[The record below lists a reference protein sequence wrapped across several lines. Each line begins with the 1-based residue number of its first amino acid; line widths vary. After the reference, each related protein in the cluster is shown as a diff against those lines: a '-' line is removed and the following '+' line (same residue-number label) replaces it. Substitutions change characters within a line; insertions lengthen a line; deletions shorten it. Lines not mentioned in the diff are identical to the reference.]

1 MQTTDY
7 MNSLSSDYIDSLH
20 KDYLQNPLSVGVEWR
35 RFFEGLELGLS
46 AKESITGVSGA
57 SFIDTL
63 RNTAHRFALLDPL
76 GINNVSHDEIY
87 KLLNSKEQSDLTK
100 DNFYIKKGCKTN
112 KDVLDFLV
120 KTYCSHIT
128 VQFNDCSKAEKD
140 FLVNEFEQ
148 KGSNPK
154 LTDRQKLN
162 YFNQLNSI
170 EAMEKFLH
178 SRFVG
183 AKRFSIEGSDTG
195 ILLLEVLL
203 EKCKA
208 ENFVIAMAHRGRINV
223 LTNFMGKA
231 INIVLS
237 EFDGQNS
244 ILNGKNE
251 SGDVKYHMGFSTLRT
266 TEHGPINI
274 SLAFN
279 PSHLEYV
286 CPVVSGS
293 SWAKQRNNGKQN
305 YMSVLPVMIHGDAAF
320 AGQGVVYETLQMSG
334 LVANNIGGTV
344 HIVFDN
350 QIGFTVNP
358 HESKTALYSTDIAKV
373 SNTPVIHVNADKVEH
388 VIRAAQIAITY
399 RNKFFKDIVI
409 RHVGYR
415 RHGHNEGD
423 EPSYTQP
430 SMYDKIKKHPTVRQ
444 MYADQLTK
452 QKIATESEI
461 ENLYEQKINELQGI
475 LDNVRKTPL
484 KLKPDVIRGS
494 WTGLRRTCEDDDMFV
509 RIDTSGL
516 RADIDKVIKAIVQ
529 PPKNFNWHPKLK
541 KQYEKIYEQYK
552 TNGLMNWTLAE
563 MAAYGSLI
571 LEGTSVRITGQDS
584 VRGTF
589 SHRHAKYFDHK
600 NKSVYSPLDTLSSGE
615 TSFIIHN
622 SFLSETAVLGFEYGV
637 SAADPWMLTIWEAQ
651 FGDFAN
657 GAQVIIDQFIVAA
670 ESKWNRMSGVV
681 LFLPHGYEGQGPE
694 HSSARLERFLSLC
707 TNNNMQVCNPT
718 TPAQFFHLLRRQVK
732 RDFRKPLVIMTP
744 KSLLRH
750 RKVVSHID
758 ELCSDS
764 ITFNEVLEEKT
775 DNKESITKILLC
787 SGKIYYDLL
796 EKKQEEEIDN
806 VVIVRLEQVYPFPG
820 LYINK
825 ILKQYPNIKDLC
837 WVQEEPR
844 NMGAYRFV
852 RTQMYSILNRVK
864 LDLKYIGRPLS
875 ASPATGCSKRH
886 AKEQEK
892 IINESLGNLS
902 NQDQE
907 ISVIRNKQ

>member
-1 MQTTDY
+1 MQTNDY
-7 MNSLSSDYIDSLH
+7 MNSLSSDYLDSLH
-20 KDYLQNPLSVGVEWR
+20 KDYLKNPLAVDIEWR

-46 AKESITGVSGA
+46 TKSTGTGVGQA
-57 SFIDTL
+57 NYVETL
-63 RNTAHRFALLDPL
+63 RHIAHKFALLDPL
-76 GINNVSHDEIY
+76 NFSNSSHDELY

-100 DNFYIKKGCKTN
+100 DSFFITKGCRSH
-112 KDVLDFLV
+112 KDVIDFLI
-120 KTYCSHIT
+120 KTYCNHIT
-128 VQFNDCSKAEKD
+128 VQFNDCDKEEKD
-140 FLVNEFEQ
+140 FLIKEFEQ
-148 KGSNPK
+148 KGIDPK
-154 LTDRQKLN
+154 LTKKQKLN
-162 YFNQLNSI
+162 YLTQLNSI
-170 EAMEKFLH
+170 EAMERFLH

-183 AKRFSIEGSDTG
+183 TKRFSIEGSDTG

-203 EKCKA
+203 EKAKT

-223 LTNFMGKA
+223 LTNFMGKE
-231 INIVLS
+231 INNVLA

-244 ILNGKNE
+244 TLNGKNE

-266 TEHGPINI
+266 TEYGPVNV

-293 SWAKQRNNGKQN
+293 SWAKQRHNGEQN
-305 YMSVLPVMIHGDAAF
+305 YMSVLPVMMHGDAAF
-320 AGQGVVYETLQMSG
+320 SGQGVVYETLQMSG
-334 LVANNIGGTV
+334 LKANNIGGTI

-358 HESKTALYSTDIAKV
+358 NESRTSLYSTDIARV

-430 SMYDKIKKHPTVRQ
+430 AMYDRIKKHPTVRQ
-444 MYADQLTK
+444 IYSEQLA
-452 QKIATESEI
+452 QQNIILNEKIEA
-461 ENLYEQKINELQGI
+461 LYNDKIDDLQSI
-475 LDNVRKTPL
+475 LDNVRKIPL
-484 KLKPDVIRGS
+484 RQEPDVIRGS
-494 WTGLRRTCEDDDMFV
+494 WTGLRRTCDDNDMFSRV
-509 RIDTSGL
+509 DTSGL
-516 RADIDKVIKAIVQ
+516 RADIDKVITALIN

-541 KQYEKIYEQYK
+541 KQYEKVYEQYK
-552 TNGLMNWTLAE
+552 SEGLMNWTLAE
-563 MAAYGSLI
+563 MVAYGSLV
-571 LEGTSVRITGQDS
+571 LEGTSVRLTGQDS
-584 VRGTF
+584 IRGTF
-589 SHRHAKYFDHK
+589 SHRHSQYFDYK
-600 NKSVYSPLDTLSSGE
+600 NKSIYSPLDTLSAGGSR
-615 TSFIIHN
+615 FIVHN

-670 ESKWNRMSGVV
+670 ESKWNRMSGIV

-718 TPAQFFHLLRRQVK
+718 TPAQFFHLLRRQMK
-732 RDFRKPLVIMTP
+732 RDFRKPLIIMSP

-758 ELCSDS
+758 EFCSDAV
-764 ITFNEVLEEKT
+764 TFNEVLEDKVT
-775 DNKESITKILLC
+775 HKESVTKILIC
-787 SGKIYYDLL
+787 CGKIYYDLL
-796 EKKQEEEIDN
+796 EKKEQDGNILT
-806 VVIVRLEQVYPFPG
+806 VRLEQIYPFPG
-820 LYINK
+820 HYINK
-825 ILKQYPNIKDLC
+825 IVEKYSNVKQLC

-852 RTQMYSILNRVK
+852 RTQMYSILNRLG
-864 LDLKYIGRPLS
+864 LDLEYIGRSLS
-875 ASPATGCSKRH
+875 ASPATGCNKRH
-886 AKEQEK
+886 AMEQEK
-892 IINESLGNLS
+892 IINESLDILN
-902 NQDQE
+902 N
-907 ISVIRNKQ
+907 